1 MEYTEF
7 LKLPEI
13 EDKFKSMLT
22 EQQEYYM
29 TNRFD
34 QDFDKEH
41 RELMSI
47 KMAFITTDLYFTS
60 MHKTNN
66 GK

>member
-13 EDKFKSMLT
+13 EGKFKSMLN
-22 EQQEYYM
+22 EQHDYYM
-29 TNRFD
+29 TKRFVKN
-34 QDFDKEH
+34 FDKEH

-47 KMAFITTDLYFTS
+47 KMAFITTDLYFTD
-60 MHKTNN
+60 MHKEKNSI
-66 GK
+66 